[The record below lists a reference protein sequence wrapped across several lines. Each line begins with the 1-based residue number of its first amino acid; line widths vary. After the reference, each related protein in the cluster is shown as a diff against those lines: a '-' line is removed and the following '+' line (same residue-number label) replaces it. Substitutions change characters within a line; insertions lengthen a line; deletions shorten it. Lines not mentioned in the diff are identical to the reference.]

1 MKIMKQFPAHL
12 GTHMLILCSTI
23 LVSTS
28 FVVGEIVATQIDPAI
43 LTLVRFLLAA
53 LILGTV
59 LFMRSE
65 LSFSQSLFW
74 RSSVISGC
82 LVIFF
87 WSMFLA
93 LRYTTAL
100 HTSVIFA
107 LTPLFS
113 AIYTL
118 MIFRNTFS
126 VTRFLVLLYGGVGA
140 LWVIFR
146 GDWSLATTLSWNR
159 GDLIFLGGCA
169 AMGLYAPLIKVV
181 RRRES
186 TQLMTFWILV
196 TGSMWLLI
204 FSGPKLVHFQWNS
217 VPLSC
222 WWWTMYLAIFC
233 TVITFYL
240 VQLSVP
246 RLGPV
251 QVTAYGYLYPALVLI
266 IDLIRGSG
274 LPHTSVL
281 PGVVIVVS
289 AMFFLARES

>member
-1 MKIMKQFPAHL
+1 MKSFKQSPTRLA
-12 GTHMLILCSTI
+12 THMLILCSTI

-59 LFMRSE
+59 LFVRKE

-118 MIFRNTFS
+118 VIFRDKFS
-126 VTRFLVLLYGGVGA
+126 VTRFLVLIYGGVGA

-146 GDWSLATTLSWNR
+146 GEWSLATTFCWNR

-169 AMGLYAPLIKVV
+169 AMGLYAPLIKIVQ
-181 RRRES
+181 RRES

-196 TGSMWLLI
+196 TGSIWLLL
-204 FSGPKLVHFQWNS
+204 FSGPKLMSFQWGMVS
-217 VPLSC
+217 LSC
-222 WWWTMYLAIFC
+222 WWWTVYLAIFC

-251 QVTAYGYLYPALVLI
+251 QVTAYGYLYPALVVI

-274 LPHTSVL
+274 LPDSSVF
-281 PGVVIVVS
+281 PGIVIVVS

>member
-1 MKIMKQFPAHL
+1 MKNSKLSSVRL
-12 GTHMLILCSTI
+12 GTHILILCSTI

-43 LTLVRFLLAA
+43 LTLVRFVLAA

-59 LFMRSE
+59 LFVRSE
-65 LSFSQSLFW
+65 LSFSKSLFW

-113 AIYTL
+113 AIYAL
-118 MIFRNTFS
+118 VLLRDKFS
-126 VTRFLVLLYGGVGA
+126 VTRFLVLVYGGVGA

-146 GDWSLATTLSWNR
+146 GEWSLATSLSWNR

-169 AMGLYAPLIKVV
+169 AMGLYAPLIKLVQ
-181 RRRES
+181 RRES

-196 TGSMWLLI
+196 TGSIWLLL
-204 FSGPKLVHFQWNS
+204 FSAPTLMSFQWGL

-222 WWWTMYLAIFC
+222 WGWIVYLATFC

-274 LPHTSVL
+274 LPDTSIL

-289 AMFFLARES
+289 AMFFLAREA

>member
-1 MKIMKQFPAHL
+1 MKNINLSSARL
-12 GTHMLILCSTI
+12 GTHILILCSTI

-43 LTLVRFLLAA
+43 LTLVRFVLAA

-59 LFMRSE
+59 LFVRSE
-65 LSFSQSLFW
+65 LSFSLSLFW
-74 RSSVISGC
+74 RSGVISGC

-87 WSMFLA
+87 WTMFLA

-107 LTPLFS
+107 LTPLFA
-113 AIYTL
+113 AIYAL
-118 MIFRNTFS
+118 VLLRDKFS
-126 VTRFLVLLYGGVGA
+126 AARFLVLIYGGVGA

-146 GDWSLATTLSWNR
+146 GEWSQATSLSWNR

-169 AMGLYAPLIKVV
+169 AMGLYAPLIKLVQ
-181 RRRES
+181 RRES

-196 TGSMWLLI
+196 TGSIWLFI
-204 FSGPKLVHFQWNS
+204 FSVPKLMSFQWAL

-222 WWWTMYLAIFC
+222 WGWIVYLATFC

-240 VQLSVP
+240 VQMAVP

-251 QVTAYGYLYPALVLI
+251 QVTAYGYLYPALVLV
-266 IDLIRGSG
+266 IDLIRGHG
-274 LPHTSVL
+274 LPDTAVF

-289 AMFFLARES
+289 AMFFLAREP